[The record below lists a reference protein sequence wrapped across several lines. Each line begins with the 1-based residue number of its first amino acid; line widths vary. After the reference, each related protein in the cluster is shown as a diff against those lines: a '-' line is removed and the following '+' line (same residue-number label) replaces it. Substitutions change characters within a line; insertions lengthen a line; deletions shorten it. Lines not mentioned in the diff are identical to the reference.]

1 MSWPPVDVERRPG
14 NEGRALR
21 GEGESRARL
30 RADRRERA
38 QPRARAVTL
47 SVTDQARRLARAMTW
62 FTLGMK
68 AILAL
73 LFLVPWA
80 SARRAAV
87 HSVVRSERRL
97 VGLFVVLPVVAVSP
111 VRIFTA
117 LDRILGH

>member
-21 GEGESRARL
+21 GEG
-30 RADRRERA
+30 DRVLVSA
-38 QPRARAVTL
+38 LTDGGVPNLGPRAVTL

-62 FTLGMK
+62 FTLGME

-73 LFLVPWA
+73 LFVVPWA

-87 HSVVRSERRL
+87 R
-97 VGLFVVLPVVAVSP
+97 GPP
-111 VRIFTA
+111 TCQPP
-117 LDRILGH
+117 G